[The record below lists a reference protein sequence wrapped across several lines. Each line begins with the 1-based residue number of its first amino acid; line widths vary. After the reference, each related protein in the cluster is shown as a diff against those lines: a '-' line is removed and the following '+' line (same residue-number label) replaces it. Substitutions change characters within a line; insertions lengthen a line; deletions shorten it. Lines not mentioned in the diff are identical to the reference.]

1 MGPIVPLGISAWPLN
16 ARSAGRFWPGG
27 PPAPAQPPARPEAW
41 APGLAEVAAEAMGL
55 QPRAHLGGVRAQPR
69 VSAPACWAGIPL
81 PAAGL
86 APEP

>member
-1 MGPIVPLGISAWPLN
+1 MRGVRVGS
-16 ARSAGRFWPGG
+16 GPGG
-27 PPAPAQPPARPEAW
+27 PRAPAPPLAQPEAW
-41 APGLAEVAAEAMGL
+41 APELVEVVMAAEAMGL